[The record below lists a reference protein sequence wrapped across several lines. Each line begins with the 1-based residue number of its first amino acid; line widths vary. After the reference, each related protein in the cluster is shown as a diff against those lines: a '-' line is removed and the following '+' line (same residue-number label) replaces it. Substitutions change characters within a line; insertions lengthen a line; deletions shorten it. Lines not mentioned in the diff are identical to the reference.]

1 MDYYD
6 EYDSPVG
13 QLLLCSDGEHLT
25 GLWMNRTPPEG
36 AEQAQLPVFDQVS
49 DWLDGYFR
57 GENPPLENIPMKP
70 DGTAFQQQ
78 VWKLMQDI
86 PWGCTRTYGDLA
98 GELTRRMGKD
108 KMSAQAVGQAVGAN
122 PIAIIVPCHRVL
134 GAKGK
139 LTGYAYGL
147 DKKIWLLKHERN
159 DCV

>member
-1 MDYYD
+1 MHYD
-6 EYDSPVG
+6 EYESPLG
-13 QLLLCSDGEHLT
+13 HLLLTSDGQALT
-25 GLWMNRTPPEG
+25 GLSLGREAPAG
-36 AEQAQLPVFDQVS
+36 SVSDQVLERAKK
-49 DWLDGYFR
+49 WLDAYFR
-57 GENPPLENIPMKP
+57 GRPAQIDFPLAPG
-70 DGTAFQQQ
+70 GTAFQKM
-78 VWKLMQDI
+78 VWQLLLDI

-98 GELTRRMGKD
+98 EEMARRMGKD

-122 PIAIIVPCHRVL
+122 PIAIIQPCHRVL